1 MEIMKRGP
9 GRPVKEV
16 TPMTAVEV
24 TQAYLDW
31 PDWIKAKTVQLGIG
45 VDLLG
50 SLLSLNTRSGNELR
64 YFYGKGCL
72 AISKKTNRIVWVP
85 DSNIRGVEFF

>member
-9 GRPVKEV
+9 GRPAKEI
-16 TPMTAVEV
+16 TPMTAMEV
-24 TQAYLDW
+24 TKEYLNW
-31 PDWIKAKTVQLGIG
+31 PGWVAAKTVQLGIG

-50 SLLSLNTRSGNELR
+50 SMLSLNTRSGNELR

>member
-1 MEIMKRGP
+1 MLSEFQLIDRYFKRPLRAGSP
-9 GRPVKEV
+9 
-16 TPMTAVEV
+16 
-24 TQAYLDW
+24 
-31 PDWIKAKTVQLGIG
+31 VQLGIG